1 MTGREIF
8 ELLREAKISFE
19 FDPKDN
25 SFYGLKGDI
34 KIGLSDLAAFIDNYF
49 LPRPLF
55 EDGTPVKVG
64 DEFALHKPSDSEKV
78 IAYCVCDDGS
88 FSINNFRYDQDQRV
102 MKPENPEVLDAD
114 GAPIRVGDKLYFVYG
129 DGTPLKCIGFDIDGG
144 VIFRGWEEK
153 ETFAYENATVFTHK
167 KPDSWGQLEKD
178 IQASE
183 CTYFG
188 MSEADSCE
196 GCKAFENSERLCSE
210 SQAKDLIRRAK
221 ALAGVSDE

>member
-64 DEFALHKPSDSEKV
+64 DRVLLYG
-78 IAYCVCDDGS
+78 IADREVTDYCVYDDGS
-88 FSINNFRYDQDQRV
+88 FAINNFQYDQDQRLK
-102 MKPENPEVLDAD
+102 KPEQPE
-114 GAPIRVGDKLYFVYG
+114 P
-129 DGTPLKCIGFDIDGG
+129 
-144 VIFRGWEEK
+144 
-153 ETFAYENATVFTHK
+153 
-167 KPDSWGQLEKD
+167 
-178 IQASE
+178 
-183 CTYFG
+183 
-188 MSEADSCE
+188 ADSLERIADVQDEMRSTADAADDVCE
-196 GCKAFENSERLCSE
+196 LLAELAERIRKLA
-210 SQAKDLIRRAK
+210 AKE
-221 ALAGVSDE
+221 GE